1 MKRLFA
7 QLQRIGKALMLPIA
21 VLPAAALLLRLG
33 AEDVFNIPFITNS
46 GGVIFDNLALLFA
59 IGVAIGISADGAGA
73 AALSG
78 AVGYFVLTKGA
89 QTINA
94 DINMGVLAGIIAGY
108 LAGVLYNK
116 YHDIKV
122 PEFLGFFGGKRFVP
136 IITGLYSLVLAL
148 AFGFVWPPIQNLIYT
163 FGEWLTNAGAVG
175 VGIYGFCNS
184 LLLPF
189 GLHHV
194 LNTLVWFIFGTFTNA
209 EGAVITGDLYR
220 FFAGDP
226 NSGQFMAGF
235 YPVFMFGMPAAA
247 LAMYHTARKEQ
258 RAIVGGV
265 LFSAALTFFLTGIG
279 EPLLFS
285 FCFVAP
291 LLYVVHALLQ
301 GSALAVTYILG
312 VKHGFGF
319 SAGLID
325 YLLNWGLATK
335 PFMIIPIGIVYFIL
349 YYFIFRF
356 FIVQFDLPT
365 LGREKID
372 PEEEKTE
379 IKHLDENMTIVKF
392 IEYLGGSDNFDSA
405 EACITR
411 LRLQVKDPALV
422 NERGLKSI
430 GASGVLKVKNN
441 IQVVVG
447 TKAEFIATSINN
459 QLKNSEKS
467 KGE

>member
-1 MKRLFA
+1 MTKLFA

-46 GGVIFDNLALLFA
+46 GGAIFDNLALLFA
-59 IGVAIGISADGAGA
+59 IGVAIGISFDGAGA

-78 AVGYFVLTKGA
+78 AVGYFVLIKGA
-89 QTINA
+89 QTINP

-116 YHDIKV
+116 YHDKKV

-136 IITGLYSLVLAL
+136 IITGLCSIILAL
-148 AFGFVWPPIQNLIYT
+148 IFGFVWPPIQNVIYS
-163 FGEWLTNAGAVG
+163 FGEWLINAGAVG
-175 VGIYGFCNS
+175 VGVYGTCNS

-194 LNTLVWFIFGTFTNA
+194 LNTLVWFIFGNFTNP
-209 EGAVITGDLYR
+209 EGAVVTGDLFR

-226 NSGQFMAGF
+226 SAGPFMAGF
-235 YPVFMFGMPAAA
+235 YPVFMFGMPAVA
-247 LAMYHTARKEQ
+247 LALFHTAKKEQ
-258 RAIVGGV
+258 KPLVGGI
-265 LFSAALTFFLTGIG
+265 LFSAGLTFFLTGIG

-291 LLYVVHALLQ
+291 FLYLIHALLQ
-301 GSALAVTYILG
+301 GSALAVTYLLG

-325 YLLNWGLATK
+325 YVLNWGLATK
-335 PFMIIPIGIVYFIL
+335 PWMIIPIGVVYAVI
-349 YYFIFRF
+349 YYFVFKFVI
-356 FIVQFDLPT
+356 IKFDLPT
-365 LGREKID
+365 PGREKID
-372 PEEEKTE
+372 CTPEEETE
-379 IKHLDENMTIVKF
+379 ITDVDDDATILKF
-392 IEYLGGSDNFDSA
+392 IEYLGGSDNFDTA

-411 LRLQVKDPALV
+411 LRLQVKDVSLI
-422 NERGLKSI
+422 NEKGLKGI
-430 GASGVLKVKNN
+430 GATCVLKVKNN

-447 TKAEFIATSINN
+447 TKADFIANSINN
-459 QLKNSEKS
+459 ELKKS
-467 KGE
+467 KVK

>member
-1 MKRLFA
+1 MTKVFA

-33 AEDVFNIPFITNS
+33 AEDVFNIPFVTNS
-46 GGVIFDNLALLFA
+46 GGAIFDNLALLFA
-59 IGVAIGISADGAGA
+59 IGVAIGISFDGAGA

-78 AVGYFVLTKGA
+78 AVGYFVLIKGA
-89 QTINA
+89 QTINP

-116 YHDIKV
+116 YHDKKV
-122 PEFLGFFGGKRFVP
+122 PDFLGFFGGKRFVP
-136 IITGLYSLVLAL
+136 IITGLCSIILAL
-148 AFGFVWPPIQNLIYT
+148 IFGFVWPPIQNVIYS
-163 FGEWLTNAGAVG
+163 FGEWLINAGAVG
-175 VGIYGFCNS
+175 VGVYGTCNS

-194 LNTLVWFIFGTFTNA
+194 LNTLVWFIFGNFTNP
-209 EGAVITGDLYR
+209 EGAVVTGDLFR

-226 NSGQFMAGF
+226 NAGRFMAGF
-235 YPVFMFGMPAAA
+235 YPVFMFGMPAVA
-247 LAMYHTARKEQ
+247 LALFHTAKKEQ
-258 RAIVGGV
+258 RPLVGGI
-265 LFSAALTFFLTGIG
+265 LFSAGLTFFLTGIG

-291 LLYVVHALLQ
+291 FLYLIHALLQ

-325 YLLNWGLATK
+325 YVLNWGLATK
-335 PFMIIPIGIVYFIL
+335 PWMIIPIGAVYAVV
-349 YYFIFRF
+349 YYFVFKYVI
-356 FIVQFDLPT
+356 IKFDLPT
-365 LGREKID
+365 PGREKID
-372 PEEEKTE
+372 CTPEEETE
-379 IKHLDENMTIVKF
+379 ITDVDDDATILKF
-392 IEYLGGSDNFDSA
+392 IEYLGGSDNFDTA

-411 LRLQVKDPALV
+411 LRLQVKDVSLI
-422 NERGLKSI
+422 NEKGLKGI
-430 GASGVLKVKNN
+430 GATCVLKVKNN

-447 TKAEFIATSINN
+447 TKADFIANNINN
-459 QLKNSEKS
+459 ELKKS
-467 KGE
+467 KAK